1 MSKRKSLFGNP
12 KASSL
17 TSFDHIEKKP
27 SPRKSLTIGTPV
39 SFDIHEAPPTS
50 EELLE
55 RGQIQKKLKEY
66 FPNSSRHYN
75 KDPIA
80 ESEYLC
86 NVDKI
91 LASYLLSSAG
101 YEYVSGVLVF

>member
-1 MSKRKSLFGNP
+1 
-12 KASSL
+12 
-17 TSFDHIEKKP
+17 
-27 SPRKSLTIGTPV
+27 
-39 SFDIHEAPPTS
+39 
-50 EELLE
+50 LE

-66 FPNSSRHYN
+66 FPNSTRHFN

-101 YEYVSGVLVF
+101 YEYVSVFGVTNFSGRIHHSNHLLR

>member
-1 MSKRKSLFGNP
+1 VKVRKY
-12 KASSL
+12 SS
-17 TSFDHIEKKP
+17 SDDH
-27 SPRKSLTIGTPV
+27 L
-39 SFDIHEAPPTS
+39 
-50 EELLE
+50 ELLE

-66 FPNSSRHYN
+66 FPNSTRHFN

-101 YEYVSGVLVF
+101 YEYVSVLGVTNFSQVGFSL